1 MAFVSRATLRRR
13 AAAPRPADCVSTDV
27 VAADGVAADGVL
39 ADGLRPDGVT
49 PRREKGQSL
58 AEFALVLLPLCLILL
73 GIMQMGLIFN
83 GYVTLANASR
93 EAAREA
99 SIYVYDR
106 TKTKSQ
112 NDSARAAIARTSFKA
127 SMGLLPSGSPW
138 LTDANILVTYSLPT
152 GVAES
157 DPRRGQ
163 YVTVNATYKMDMI
176 IPMIAGILP
185 KDGNGRLPLGT
196 QTSMTIN

>member
-13 AAAPRPADCVSTDV
+13 AAARRPADCVSTD
-27 VAADGVAADGVL
+27 GVLADGVL
-39 ADGLRPDGVT
+39 ADGLRPDGV
-49 PRREKGQSL
+49 PARREKGQSL

-106 TKTKSQ
+106 TKTKTQ
-112 NDSARAAIARTSFKA
+112 NDSARATIARTTFKA

-196 QTSMTIN
+196 QTTMTIN